1 MKCPNCGNEMTENT
15 LYCEHCGEDIHI
27 VPDFEPDIDLHLEQF
42 ITEISDEVKE
52 KENSKQHFEFT
63 PQNSKFYFKSRQF
76 LQVCHGTLS
85 QMYENI
91 SERACLFSH
100 VLSVFIESP
109 VFYISPYIESKI
121 ILRVS
126 LLMPI

>member
-1 MKCPNCGNEMTENT
+1 VQRYSILPKQQTYSKKNKW
-15 LYCEHCGEDIHI
+15 GESYIPALSIYNSRGKSQEDGIG
-27 VPDFEPDIDLHLEQF
+27 EG
-42 ITEISDEVKE
+42 EVKE

-91 SERACLFSH
+91 SKVCQ
-100 VLSVFIESP
+100 
-109 VFYISPYIESKI
+109 KI
-121 ILRVS
+121 KLGTDYTD
-126 LLMPI
+126 